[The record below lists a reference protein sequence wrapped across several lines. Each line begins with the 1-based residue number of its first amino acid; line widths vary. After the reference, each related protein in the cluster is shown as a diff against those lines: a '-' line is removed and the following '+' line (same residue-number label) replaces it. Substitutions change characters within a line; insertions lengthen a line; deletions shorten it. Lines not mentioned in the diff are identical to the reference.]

1 MANNS
6 PYTAYL
12 TRRQIYRALFS
23 NYSNTD
29 ERLVF
34 QSWNGQDQRTM
45 SEDIRVMEADLL
57 MELSEDRG
65 IEYNEVSTWKYQFLG
80 VGRAQLGALAVTAAN
95 IGERGP
101 TDAQRAKWWTIL
113 SGVKALLDVL
123 ATSAAATMDNPPSFQ
138 IDTLTD
144 AETGD
149 ETGAVVSISAEVE
162 RPTLLVETQDIL
174 NRFRSVVYAPNS
186 QESDI
191 RQRYFDAAFAST
203 PTRSRTIQM
212 NNIYINN
219 KAEFTS
225 LRRWSA
231 TRPQPDLFTFNNPDD
246 NYTKQAQFVGTRLIV
261 RLCALHNALFGS
273 QIHPFNTNITKQKIG
288 LKAAQYMLANCQAG
302 LQVLLA
308 DMEAWIA
315 GESDRADALD
325 EAQEEVIASN
335 LEETGFSVG
344 YMDTNKINIIANN
357 ESYKEY
363 FSTTFNQDL
372 ITAVPLIHN
381 LYLTTKYFPEI
392 QDVFLGP
399 KNTALDL
406 LMYTIAGDDI
416 LPIEPN
422 LSRPASQAAIAA
434 ANGMSPED
442 YGLNTGKFI
451 LKMLIQTP
459 ISILKGLVELI
470 DPHVMI
476 TKLIKTGSAHG
487 FQTAA
492 KVLNEPAKIINE
504 RLQNELELE
513 SDLTGRNLM
522 TLILCLADYGFEQG
536 DAGIAA
542 ALAGENIDLPGN
554 FFPDVSMK
562 GIDFTGTVSGM
573 LMIPPTPLGLLYL
586 LLELVKSEIDGITIN
601 VDNAA
606 AENAE
611 ENEC

>member
-23 NYSNTD
+23 NYSKT
-29 ERLVF
+29 EEKLIF
-34 QSWNGQDQRTM
+34 QPWDGQDQRT
-45 SEDIRVMEADLL
+45 SSPEILEMEVDLL
-57 MELSEDRG
+57 LELSEDRG
-65 IEYNEVSTWKYQFLG
+65 IDYNEVSTWKYQFLG
-80 VGRAQLGALAVTAAN
+80 TNQIAAQMYVAGAN

-101 TDAQRAKWWTIL
+101 TDPQRAKWWDIL
-113 SGVKALLDVL
+113 SGVKALLDLL

-138 IDTLTD
+138 VETLTD

-149 ETGAVVSISAEVE
+149 ETGAVVSVSAAVE
-162 RPTLLVETQDIL
+162 RPTLLVETQNIL

-186 QESDI
+186 QETYI

-203 PTRSRTIQM
+203 PSRSRTIQVD
-212 NNIYINN
+212 NIYINN

-225 LRRWSA
+225 LRRFGA
-231 TRPQPDLFTFNNPDD
+231 TRPQPDLFTFNNPAD

-273 QIHPFNTNITKQKIG
+273 NLLPFSTNINLQVVG
-288 LKAAQYMLANCQAG
+288 LLAAEKMLANCQAG
-302 LQVLLA
+302 LQILLTDIQA
-308 DMEAWIA
+308 SIENAS
-315 GESDRADALD
+315 EQADALR

-442 YGLNTGKFI
+442 FGLNTGKFI

-542 ALAGENIDLPGN
+542 ALTGENIDLPGN

>member
-1 MANNS
+1 
-6 PYTAYL
+6 
-12 TRRQIYRALFS
+12 
-23 NYSNTD
+23 
-29 ERLVF
+29 
-34 QSWNGQDQRTM
+34 
-45 SEDIRVMEADLL
+45 
-57 MELSEDRG
+57 
-65 IEYNEVSTWKYQFLG
+65 
-80 VGRAQLGALAVTAAN
+80 
-95 IGERGP
+95 
-101 TDAQRAKWWTIL
+101 
-113 SGVKALLDVL
+113 
-123 ATSAAATMDNPPSFQ
+123 
-138 IDTLTD
+138 
-144 AETGD
+144 
-149 ETGAVVSISAEVE
+149 
-162 RPTLLVETQDIL
+162 
-174 NRFRSVVYAPNS
+174 
-186 QESDI
+186 
-191 RQRYFDAAFAST
+191 
-203 PTRSRTIQM
+203 
-212 NNIYINN
+212 
-219 KAEFTS
+219 
-225 LRRWSA
+225 
-231 TRPQPDLFTFNNPDD
+231 
-246 NYTKQAQFVGTRLIV
+246 
-261 RLCALHNALFGS
+261 
-273 QIHPFNTNITKQKIG
+273 
-288 LKAAQYMLANCQAG
+288 MLANCQAG

-308 DMEAWIA
+308 DMEDWVATESGIA
-315 GESDRADALD
+315 D
-325 EAQEEVIASN
+325 ELAEIQEEVIASN

-513 SDLTGRNLM
+513 SNLTGRNLM

-536 DAGIAA
+536 DAGIAK
-542 ALAGENIDLPGN
+542 ALTGENIDLPGN

>member
-6 PYTAYL
+6 PYNAYL
-12 TRRQIYRALFS
+12 SRTQIYRALFS
-23 NYSNTD
+23 NYSKT
-29 ERLVF
+29 EEKLIF
-34 QSWNGQDQRTM
+34 QPRDGQDQRTV
-45 SEDIRVMEADLL
+45 SPEILEMEIDLL
-57 MELSEDRG
+57 LELSEDRG
-65 IEYNEVSTWKYQFLG
+65 IDYNEVSTWKYQFLG
-80 VGRAQLGALAVTAAN
+80 TNQIAAQMYVAGAN

-101 TDAQRAKWWTIL
+101 TDPQRTAWWDIL
-113 SGVKALLDVL
+113 SGVKALLDLL

-138 IDTLTD
+138 VETLTD

-149 ETGAVVSISAEVE
+149 ETGAVASVSAGVE
-162 RPTLLVETQDIL
+162 RPTLLVETQNIL

-186 QESDI
+186 QETDI
-191 RQRYFDAAFAST
+191 RRRYFDAAYAST
-203 PTRSRTIQM
+203 PARSRAIQM

-219 KAEFTS
+219 RTEFIS
-225 LRRWSA
+225 LRRWGA

-261 RLCALHNALFGS
+261 RLVALHNALFGS
-273 QIHPFNTNITKQKIG
+273 NLLPFSLNIKIQVVG
-288 LKAAQYMLANCQAG
+288 LLAAEKMLANCQAG
-302 LQVLLA
+302 LQILLTDIQA
-308 DMEAWIA
+308 SIENAS
-315 GESDRADALD
+315 EQADAVQ

-357 ESYKEY
+357 ESYREY

-372 ITAVPLIHN
+372 ITAVPMIHN
-381 LYLTTKYFPEI
+381 LYLTTKYFPEVEN
-392 QDVFLGP
+392 VFLGP

-406 LMYTIAGDDI
+406 LMYTITGDDEF
-416 LPIEPN
+416 PTEPD
-422 LSRPASQAAIAA
+422 LSRPASAAAIAN
-434 ANGMSPED
+434 ANGMSPD
-442 YGLNTGKFI
+442 DFGLNAGKFI

-487 FQTAA
+487 FQKAS
-492 KVLNEPAKIINE
+492 KILDEPAKVIND
-504 RLQNELELE
+504 RLKEELELE
-513 SDLTGRNLM
+513 SNLSGKNLM

-536 DAGIAA
+536 DAAISQILTDG
-542 ALAGENIDLPGN
+542 NVDLPGN

-562 GIDFTGTVSGM
+562 GIDFAGTVSGM
-573 LMIPPTPLGLLYL
+573 LMIPPSPLGLLYL
-586 LLELVKSEIDGITIN
+586 LLELVKSEIDGITVN
-601 VDNAA
+601 VDDAA

-611 ENEC
+611 DNEC